1 MEPTRTIPESAV
13 WSLLLPPAL
22 QVLCHARQ
30 PPPVAPA
37 LARRGARVDVVTRC
51 DLETWLQTAPQLPGR
66 MRGLWEPDADLE
78 YDLAI
83 LWDPANRHEVRVWLA
98 ALRGL
103 PLPPR
108 EIALWTRNRWRG
120 ATAPEWID
128 CDHAV
133 RRAGWRPAAA
143 DIGLPDADRVRQLV
157 PWDAYMRTPLVRH
170 ARTHRAWK
178 ERLTKAAPARWLQ
191 PARLRRA
198 SLPGIAPAPSALEC
212 ILDAAGNHWERIARV
227 ERLLVSPNGVA
238 IAIVESQR
246 GSRGVL
252 KTAYRTGAE
261 GRVAR
266 NAGALKF
273 LADQAPKLGGW
284 SGAAPELLAQG
295 TAGAWSFTVEEC
307 VRGTPPQSW
316 APAAAAAVLSPA
328 AAFLGALAAV
338 GDRPQPLATDFLERT
353 SGAAVR
359 ATCALLAP
367 DHAGKLKD
375 LWESLLDRVS
385 GVVIPLVP
393 RHGDFKLENILG
405 EPGASTLR
413 VLDWEL
419 WSPRGLP
426 LLDAWHLIGSR
437 RARGAGISLGE
448 TMCRWI
454 LPVDLDV
461 DERQVL
467 GALSSGLDARFV
479 AAAPLL
485 YWLDRLGPIAARGAW
500 PSPGW
505 ERANVLRVLEVAQ
518 PALEVHA

>member
-1 MEPTRTIPESAV
+1 MEPRRTIPESAV

-22 QVLCHARQ
+22 HVLCHAQ
-30 PPPVAPA
+30 EPPSVARA

-66 MRGLWEPDADLE
+66 VRGLWEPDAEID

-83 LWDPANRHEVRVWLA
+83 LWDPTTHHEVRAWLA
-98 ALRGL
+98 TLQAL
-103 PLPPR
+103 PLRPR

-120 ATAPEWID
+120 ARAPEWIA

-133 RRAGWRPAAA
+133 RRAGWRPAHREIA
-143 DIGLPDADRVRQLV
+143 LPDADRVRQLV
-157 PWDAYMRTPLVRH
+157 AWDAYTRTPLVRH

-178 ERLTKAAPARWLQ
+178 EHLTKSAAARWLQ

-198 SLPGIAPAPSALEC
+198 ALPGIAPAPSAFEC
-212 ILDAAGNHWERIARV
+212 ILDATGSAWERIARV

-238 IAIVESQR
+238 IAIVESKH
-246 GSRGVL
+246 GARGVL
-252 KTAYRTGAE
+252 KTAYRAGAE

-266 NAGALKF
+266 NASALTF
-273 LADQAPKLGGW
+273 LADRAAKLGAWG
-284 SGAAPELLAQG
+284 GAAPRLLAQG
-295 TAGAWSFTVEEC
+295 TAGAWNFTLEER

-316 APAAAAAVLSPA
+316 APAAAAAALSPA
-328 AAFLGALAAV
+328 AAFLSALAALE
-338 GDRPQPLATDFLERT
+338 DRPQSLTIDFLERT

-367 DHAGKLKD
+367 DPAHKLQS
-375 LWESLLDRVS
+375 LWESLVDRLS
-385 GVVIPLVP
+385 GAVVPLVP

-405 EPGASTLR
+405 EPGASTMR

-437 RARGAGISLGE
+437 RARAAGISMGE
-448 TMCRWI
+448 SVCRWI
-454 LPVDLDV
+454 LPVDLDAS
-461 DERQVL
+461 ERNVL
-467 GALSSGLDARFV
+467 RALSNDLDPRFV

-500 PSPGW
+500 PSPAW
-505 ERANVLRVLEVAQ
+505 ERANVLRVLEVVQ